1 MFIKKMAN
9 NIFVYW
15 SDGLRAA
22 HLTITVGE
30 QGFPNKN
37 CPQGR
42 VFDNFFQVSGV
53 YLGGGGGCSRLELTR
68 TLQNTEIYSTTCTV
82 LSMYCVG

>member
-1 MFIKKMAN
+1 MAN

-53 YLGGGGGCSRLELTR
+53 YLGGGG
-68 TLQNTEIYSTTCTV
+68 V
-82 LSMYCVG
+82 LAAGIDSHITKHRNLLNNLHCIVNVLCWLMN